1 VLTPHPNNNNNN
13 YSILYK
19 MTEEK
24 VPGSKYV
31 NVLADNNNIIIII
44 IIIII
49 TQYLK
54 AYTY

>member
-1 VLTPHPNNNNNN
+1 VLTPLPNNNNNNNNNN

-31 NVLADNNNIIIII
+31 NVLADNIVCR
-44 IIIII
+44 
-49 TQYLK
+49 
-54 AYTY
+54 A

>member
-1 VLTPHPNNNNNN
+1 
-13 YSILYK
+13 

-31 NVLADNNNIIIII
+31 NVLADNIIII

-49 TQYLK
+49 TP
-54 AYTY
+54 